1 MIKKLKN
8 CRLCFSKNLVK
19 VINLKKSPLA
29 NNLKNQIKLSINQ
42 KKYPL
47 SALFCKN
54 CFHLQLSHVVKA
66 KILFNKYFYLTG
78 TSSATHSHFEK
89 YYKAIKKRLNTNQK
103 KILEIAS
110 NDGTFLKKF
119 DNTFKKFG
127 IDPAKNLKSFYKNQN
142 IKFFNNFF
150 NNQVSNKIKKK
161 YGSFDVITANN
172 VCAHVDKFHNFI
184 SGIKNILSQEGF
196 FVFEVSYLK
205 EVLKKK
211 TFDTIYHEHL
221 DYHSLTPLKRFFEKF
236 ELKIFDVEFIKV
248 QGGSIRVYVC
258 HQKSSRNINI
268 KIKKNIKKEKNLG
281 MHKISTYLN
290 FQKKIISIGE
300 KLNLLLEEIK
310 KKKLTIY
317 GFGAAAKATTFLN
330 FYKINQKTISK
341 VVDGNNLKQGNYIP
355 GTSIKIYNPKII
367 YKDKPNFILI
377 LSWNFAH
384 HIINSYKKYKNIGK
398 FILSFPYPKVL
409 KSRPCNL

>member
-1 MIKKLKN
+1 LIKKIKN

-19 VINLKKSPLA
+19 VIDLKKSPLA
-29 NNLKNQIKLSINQ
+29 NNLKDKIKLSINQ

-54 CFHLQLSHVVKA
+54 CFHLQLSHIVKA

-78 TSSATHSHFEK
+78 TSSATHLHFEQ
-89 YYKAIKKRLNTNQK
+89 YYRAIKKRLKKNQK

-119 DNTFKKFG
+119 DKTFEKFG
-127 IDPAKNLKSFYKNQN
+127 VDPAKNLKSFYNNQD

-150 NNQVSNKIKKK
+150 SNKISKKIKKK

-172 VCAHVDKFHNFI
+172 VCAHIDEFHDFI
-184 SGIKNILSQEGF
+184 NGIKNILSLEGF

-221 DYHSLTPLKRFFEKF
+221 DYHSLTPLKSFFENLQ
-236 ELKIFDVEFIKV
+236 LKIFDVEFSKV

-258 HQKSSRNINI
+258 HKTSYRNEDVKIKININ
-268 KIKKNIKKEKNLG
+268 KEKILG
-281 MHKISTYLN
+281 MHKISTYFN
-290 FQKKIISIGE
+290 FQKKIISI
-300 KLNLLLEEIK
+300 KKSVNLLLKNIK
-310 KKKLTIY
+310 RKNLTIY

-330 FYKINQKTISK
+330 FFDIDQKIINK
-341 VVDGNNLKQGNYIP
+341 VVDDNSLKQGNFIP
-355 GTSIKIYNPKII
+355 GTSIKIHDPRILYE
-367 YKDKPNFILI
+367 DKPNFILI
-377 LSWNFAH
+377 LSWNFAN
-384 HIINSYKKYKNIGK
+384 HIIRNYKKYAKNGK
-398 FILSFPYPKVL
+398 FILSYPYPRIL
-409 KSRPCNL
+409 KS